1 MGMLQT
7 EVKILKEK
15 SDINKSISEI
25 SNIIGR
31 QLANAEYDK
40 YDVFEVNAE
49 NFDEV
54 MDRQETYS
62 QDDTTRQSL
71 RTKMEQRRLLCVE
84 IDW

>member
-1 MGMLQT
+1 MLQT

-15 SDINKSISEI
+15 SDIDKLIVDVYNV
-25 SNIIGR
+25 IGR
-31 QLANAEYDK
+31 QLGDSNYEK

-54 MDRQETYS
+54 MDRQESYAD
-62 QDDTTRQSL
+62 DDTTRESL
-71 RTKMEQRRLLCVE
+71 KTKMKQRRLLCVE

>member
-1 MGMLQT
+1 MLQT

-15 SDINKSISEI
+15 SDINKLIVDVY
-25 SNIIGR
+25 NVIGR
-31 QLANAEYDK
+31 QLGDSNYEK

-54 MDRQETYS
+54 MDRQESYAN
-62 QDDTTRQSL
+62 DDTTREAL
-71 RTKMEQRRLLCVE
+71 KTKMKQRRLLCVE

>member
-1 MGMLQT
+1 MLQT

-15 SDINKSISEI
+15 SDINKLIVDVY
-25 SNIIGR
+25 NVIGR
-31 QLANAEYDK
+31 QLGDSNYEK

-54 MDRQETYS
+54 MDRQESYAN
-62 QDDTTRQSL
+62 DDTTRESL
-71 RTKMEQRRLLCVE
+71 KTKMKQRRLLCVE